1 MATVWCSNPKSF
13 RVLQRTQGKLA
24 CTEQSRNFEGFC
36 KIIIGENDLM
46 WLSLAG
52 KIYMLQFTEIITY
65 IFIIGAAQAV
75 QLSFV
80 LYRKKENHIA
90 NRVLAITMLLFAL
103 DLIAG
108 VLFATGEILKVPQ
121 LMALNNTL
129 PYIYGPNIFI
139 YVLLLTRN
147 EKVFKP
153 VYYLNYIPF
162 IIVQI
167 YGLFFFYFQPQSFY
181 EQLLIPNN
189 IVPWHFALIGD
200 LIPVSGVIYTIL
212 TVREA
217 IKYNKRIKES
227 FSNIDKINLRWLLY
241 FVIGSAVIWLIVI
254 LAYATSFIYGE
265 ELRANV
271 LIYVGMAVFIFLIG
285 YRSLRQPEVVLIET
299 EVHPF
304 KQTKV
309 KTESYKKSG
318 LSDQLASDAV
328 NRLNE
333 VMKNEK
339 PYLKND
345 LNLSDLAS
353 MINISTHNLSEII
366 NKKINQNF
374 YDYINTYRV
383 EEVKG
388 LIEKDVNNKFSILAL
403 GFEAGFSS
411 KTAFYSAF
419 KKTTGITP
427 AQYRSSARK
436 QRVA

>member
-1 MATVWCSNPKSF
+1 
-13 RVLQRTQGKLA
+13 
-24 CTEQSRNFEGFC
+24 
-36 KIIIGENDLM
+36 
-46 WLSLAG
+46 
-52 KIYMLQFTEIITY
+52 MLQFKQIIVY

-75 QLSFV
+75 QLAIV
-80 LYRKKENHIA
+80 LFRKKENHIA
-90 NRVLAITMLLFAL
+90 NRVLAITMLLFAS

-108 VLFATGEILKVPQ
+108 VLFATGEILKVPH

-139 YVLLLTRN
+139 YILLLTRN
-147 EKVFKP
+147 EKVFRP

-167 YGLFFFYFQPQSFY
+167 YGLFFFYFEPQSFY
-181 EQLLIPNN
+181 ENLLTPNAN
-189 IVPWHFALIGD
+189 VPWHFALIGD

-212 TVREA
+212 TIREA

-241 FVIGSAVIWLIVI
+241 FVIGSAVIWLIVL

-265 ELRANV
+265 ELGANV

-299 EVHPF
+299 DVHTL
-304 KQTKV
+304 KETKV
-309 KTESYKKSG
+309 KSESYKKSG

-333 VMKNEK
+333 IMKNEK

-353 MINISTHNLSEII
+353 MIKLPGGQAGISTHNLSEII
-366 NKKINQNF
+366 NKKLDQNF
-374 YDYINTYRV
+374 YDYVNTYRV

-436 QRVA
+436 QKVA